1 MIRWFKQNFIFL
13 IGLNGVRLVNVNVPS
28 YRFRGENAVLKCIYD
43 LEGEQLYS
51 VKWYKDGSEFFRYI
65 PGDPDQRIT
74 TFSLPG
80 VTVDVRIDAY
90 MEIQTLNYIWHTT
103 ISLSISNF
111 LPLTGRKLQSKS
123 SDIEEYESW

>member
-1 MIRWFKQNFIFL
+1 MFIFL
-13 IGLNGVRLVNVNVPS
+13 TGLNGVRLVNVNVPS

-80 VTVDVRIDAY
+80 VTVDVRINAY
-90 MEIQTLNYIWHTT
+90 MLIQTLNYRYLTYNYIFNY
-103 ISLSISNF
+103 IKFSSSNRQET
-111 LPLTGRKLQSKS
+111 PIKIK
-123 SDIEEYESW
+123 

>member
-1 MIRWFKQNFIFL
+1 MFIFL
-13 IGLNGVRLVNVNVPS
+13 TGLNGVRLVNVNVPS

-90 MEIQTLNYIWHTT
+90 MEIQTLNYT
-103 ISLSISNF
+103 ILFDIQPYLYLYQIFFSNRQET
-111 LPLTGRKLQSKS
+111 PIKIK
-123 SDIEEYESW
+123 

>member
-1 MIRWFKQNFIFL
+1 MIFWYDDSSKLFIFL
-13 IGLNGVRLVNVNVPS
+13 TGLNGVRLVNVNVPS

-80 VTVDVRIDAY
+80 VTVDVRINAY
-90 MEIQTLNYIWHTT
+90 M
-103 ISLSISNF
+103 
-111 LPLTGRKLQSKS
+111 
-123 SDIEEYESW
+123 

>member
-1 MIRWFKQNFIFL
+1 MIFWYDDSNKILIFL
-13 IGLNGVRLVNVNVPS
+13 TGLNGVRLVNVNVPS

-80 VTVDVRIDAY
+80 VTVDVRINAY
-90 MEIQTLNYIWHTT
+90 M
-103 ISLSISNF
+103 
-111 LPLTGRKLQSKS
+111 
-123 SDIEEYESW
+123 